1 MTAKDARIRRTRKY
15 LEESLLSLMT
25 TKSIKDIT
33 VRELTERAN
42 INRSTFYLHYSDI
55 NDVIKHIE
63 QNLLQRFYEKL
74 AEEMKPRSLQEE
86 VYHFMEVVV
95 SFLQENRQ
103 TLLIICGKNGD
114 NSFADVLAGVTYR
127 QTHVWFQ
134 TILGNGTDPER
145 ARLAE
150 IFFNSGC
157 VAILQNWVKNGE
169 GINSTAVLR
178 LMFQLVL
185 TGARGFVED
194 K

>member
-33 VRELTERAN
+33 VRELT
-42 INRSTFYLHYSDI
+42 
-55 NDVIKHIE
+55 
-63 QNLLQRFYEKL
+63 
-74 AEEMKPRSLQEE
+74 
-86 VYHFMEVVV
+86 
-95 SFLQENRQ
+95 
-103 TLLIICGKNGD
+103 
-114 NSFADVLAGVTYR
+114 
-127 QTHVWFQ
+127 
-134 TILGNGTDPER
+134 ER